1 MRIEFTKEQ
10 ISLREELR
18 KYFKNLMNN
27 KLKKELKKGAREG
40 GGPEFRKALEK
51 IGLTL
56 AVTSLGPP
64 RIIRF

>member
-51 IGLTL
+51 IG
-56 AVTSLGPP
+56 SDG
-64 RIIRF
+64 